1 MIISSKVTLDSGT
14 VIAVSLD
21 KDDNDIFL
29 SSNDDHISYLNKND
43 FKILIELLTSSY
55 RMIISEEN
63 K

>member
-1 MIISSKVTLDSGT
+1 MIVSSKVTLDSGT

-43 FKILIELLTSSY
+43 FKILIELLKTSY
-55 RMIISEEN
+55 EMILRERN

>member
-21 KDDNDIFL
+21 KDDNGIFL

-43 FKILIELLTSSY
+43 FKILIELLKTSY
-55 RMIISEEN
+55 EMILRERN